1 MSQLGKLAPAV
12 KCPLFADSVLF
23 FSATAPEEMK
33 RCEHNWHRN
42 HARHRFTIKATHQ
55 VTGYTSHFVHLKS
68 FNRIMKIT
76 PSLFLFTSLVSL
88 TLTGGFSAKASAQTA
103 SVTRG
108 GDLFSAE
115 CSRCHVP
122 SQWVGVLNNR
132 WINKSGEELFTQI
145 RATMPAETPGS
156 LSDDEYYDVTAF
168 ILASANMPIEG
179 GMISH
184 AAINA
189 LSIKPGEAAPAAGAA
204 SSTTWTHLNGDER
217 ANRYAPLDQIDAS
230 NAADLEIAWSVDTGI
245 FGPRPE
251 TYSVTSPLMVDGK
264 LFATAGATRNVIAL
278 DAATGQLLWMWRPDE
293 GKRFDDAPR
302 KGSGKGLS
310 YFNNAGEGVI
320 FTMTPGYSL
329 VALHAATGKPVES
342 FGKNGV
348 VDLQEGLRLG
358 PGRDDLDIGI
368 SFPPLVVDG
377 VVIAGAAHLVGMR
390 PVAASNVKGD
400 IRGFD
405 ARSGKLLWTFKS
417 IPEKGEPG
425 YETWLN
431 GSAEYTGNAG
441 VWTSMSADTTRGVV
455 YLPVESATGD
465 RYGAD
470 RLGSNLYASSTVA
483 VDYRTG
489 EKKWHFQ
496 STHHDIWDWDTPAAP
511 LVVDLPNGEEAVVQ
525 TLKQSHLFM
534 FDPNT
539 GRPIFAVEER
549 PVPASDTPDEVTF
562 PTQPFP
568 VLPAPYDRQG
578 FQEEDLNDMTPTIL
592 AKAKEIAS
600 KYRFSEL
607 YTPPSLYQHPA
618 DGSLGTLHLPS
629 STGGSNWEG
638 AAYDPETGLLYV
650 ASRTATSVLSLVNE
664 PEASSIKYIQGGART
679 PTIDGLPLVKP
690 PYGRITAID
699 LVSGEHAWQRVNGDT
714 PEEIKNHP
722 LLKDVDLPP
731 TGKPTR
737 SGMVLTKSLLF
748 FGEGPGGSPLLHA
761 VDKATGETVAEIELP
776 ASVTGL
782 PITYMHEGRQFI
794 VMTVSDFR
802 NPARLVALALPE

>member
-1 MSQLGKLAPAV
+1 MPS
-12 KCPLFADSVLF
+12 FADSVLF

-55 VTGYTSHFVHLKS
+55 VIGYTSHFVHLKS

-417 IPEKGEPG
+417 IPGKGEPG

-578 FQEEDLNDMTPTIL
+578 FQEEDLNDMTPSIL

>member
-310 YFNNAGEGVI
+310 YFKNAGEGVI

-578 FQEEDLNDMTPTIL
+578 FQEEDLNDMTPSIL

>member
-1 MSQLGKLAPAV
+1 
-12 KCPLFADSVLF
+12 
-23 FSATAPEEMK
+23 
-33 RCEHNWHRN
+33 
-42 HARHRFTIKATHQ
+42 
-55 VTGYTSHFVHLKS
+55 
-68 FNRIMKIT
+68 MKIT
-76 PSLFLFTSLVSL
+76 PSLFLVTSLVSL
-88 TLTGGFSAKASAQTA
+88 SLTGGFSTKASAQTA

-230 NAADLEIAWSVDTGI
+230 NAADLKIAWSVDTGI

-310 YFNNAGEGVI
+310 YFDNAGEGVI

-600 KYRFSEL
+600 NYRFSEL

>member
-23 FSATAPEEMK
+23 FSATATEEMK